1 MPQTTVSKILQQI
14 HWPTEYPSLYKT
26 QACTVSILKSYAAVC
41 KSFGCKECRRQLPG
55 ACHILHKACAPATLN
70 HSLKVLVLPVAPSLT
85 LDKLKECSRLWKKDN
100 SGGEL
105 SSFVLALVVY
115 QFSVTN
121 GTSSFCLNTLDYL
134 WMTGQLRREYCGWPS
149 LKSVTLIKSCREM
162 SAWQSTWNN
171 QGPDFDPTVT
181 YLQFNSIVSSKIK
194 SPCLQ
199 NRKILDSSQYGKCKE
214 KLSPLYPQLL
224 NTSIILADG
233 RFAQKKSEWNMTN
246 IWQNHD
252 YGNPAHRQIY
262 I

>member
-1 MPQTTVSKILQQI
+1 M
-14 HWPTEYPSLYKT
+14 
-26 QACTVSILKSYAAVC
+26 
-41 KSFGCKECRRQLPG
+41 
-55 ACHILHKACAPATLN
+55 
-70 HSLKVLVLPVAPSLT
+70 LVLPVAPSLT

-105 SSFVLALVVY
+105 SSFLLALVVY
-115 QFSVTN
+115 QFSVTD

-233 RFAQKKSEWNMTN
+233 RFAQKKSKSEIWPISGRTMTMETPPTGRYTYRFAKTN
-246 IWQNHD
+246 KAVCRVSWTALIEYVLSHVGTQVHVQQLSSKRD
-252 YGNPAHRQIY
+252 
-262 I
+262 